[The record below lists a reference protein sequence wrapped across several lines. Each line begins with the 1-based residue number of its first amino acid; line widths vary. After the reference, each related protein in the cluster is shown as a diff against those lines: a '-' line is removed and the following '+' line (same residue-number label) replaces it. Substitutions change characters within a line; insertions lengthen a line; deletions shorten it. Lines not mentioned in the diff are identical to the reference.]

1 MLLKATQTIGV
12 LGIALVAL
20 ACGDAEDRDEM
31 SGGDSGL
38 TIGQTGITD
47 TDPSGG
53 SEDDS
58 GGGGSETGFDTTPP
72 DPTAAGD
79 EGSSDAG
86 CRAVD
91 LLFVIDNSGSMEDEQ
106 ANLIS
111 SFPGFINAMKSQL
124 SQDLGYHVGI
134 TTSDLYSGSF
144 DCLQEGALITQTA
157 GGGAS
162 NQACGPYTSGAR
174 YMTEDD
180 DLAARFSCAAQV
192 GIEGDGD
199 ERPMQTM
206 LAAVSDPMTGPG
218 GCNEGFLRD
227 DALLVVV
234 LITDEEDDHE
244 AMGCSN
250 GMVNTD
256 PQDGSAGEPDQ
267 WYDQIVAVKGGDE
280 RRVVVLSLVG
290 PQGLAACPA
299 LEKCEGGIV
308 GAEVANR
315 IIDFT
320 NRFTYGYVGPVC
332 EPYGPFFSESI
343 SNIVTACDDFTPV
356 G

>member
-1 MLLKATQTIGV
+1 MRRKGHGV
-12 LGIALVAL
+12 LTALAVLPL
-20 ACGDAEDRDEM
+20 ACGGDREEM
-31 SGGDSGL
+31 TGGDVGGISD
-38 TIGQTGITD
+38 GQTGINVSD
-47 TDPSGG
+47 AG
-53 SEDDS
+53 SDGDDDDS
-58 GGGGSETGFDTTPP
+58 DDGSGTGVDPTGV

-79 EGSSDAG
+79 EGGTDAG

-91 LLFVIDNSGSMEDEQ
+91 LLFVIDDSGSMEDEQ

-111 SFPGFINAMKSQL
+111 SFPGFIDAMRSQL
-124 SQDLGYHVGI
+124 SEDLGYHVGI
-134 TTSDLYSGSF
+134 TTSDLYLGNF
-144 DCLQEGALITQTA
+144 DCSYEGALVTSTL
-157 GGGAS
+157 GGGSS
-162 NQACGPYTSGAR
+162 NQNCGPYSSGAR

-180 DLAARFSCAAQV
+180 DLAAKFSCAAQV

-206 LAAVSDPMTGPG
+206 LAALSPGLTGPG
-218 GCNEGFLRD
+218 GCNDGFLRD

-244 AMGCSN
+244 LVGCT
-250 GMVNTD
+250 GTVNTT
-256 PQDGSAGEPDQ
+256 PADGSAGEPQQWFDQ
-267 WYDQIVAVKGGDE
+267 LVAIKGGDE

-290 PQGLAACPA
+290 PQGVSACPE
-299 LEKCEGGIV
+299 LQKCDGGIV

-320 NRFTYGYVGPVC
+320 NRFTYGFVGPVC
-332 EPYGPFFSESI
+332 EPYGPFFSEAIASI
-343 SNIVTACDDFTPV
+343 VSACDDFTPV

>member
-1 MLLKATQTIGV
+1 MRLYDRWEMGLL
-12 LGIALVAL
+12 ALVCAL
-20 ACGDAEDRDEM
+20 AACGGDDDRDEM
-31 SGGDSGL
+31 TGGEGGL
-38 TIGQTGITD
+38 TIGQSGIDPTD
-47 TDPSGG
+47 TAGDSDDESGG
-53 SEDDS
+53 SES
-58 GGGGSETGFDTTPP
+58 GGGPVTDS

-79 EGSSDAG
+79 EGGSDAG

-106 ANLIS
+106 ANLIA
-111 SFPGFINAMKSQL
+111 SFPGFIDAMKGQL
-124 SQDLGYHVGI
+124 SEDLGYHVGI
-134 TTSDLYSGSF
+134 TTSDLYLGSF
-144 DCLQEGALITQTA
+144 ECVQEGALVTQTS
-157 GGGAS
+157 GSGSS
-162 NQACGPYTSGAR
+162 NQACAPYSSGGR
-174 YMTEDD
+174 YMTEAD
-180 DLAARFSCAAQV
+180 DLAAKFSCAAQV

-206 LAAVSDPMTGPG
+206 LAAVSPQMTGAG

-244 AMGCSN
+244 PMGCST

-256 PQDGSAGEPDQ
+256 PQDGSNGEPDQ
-267 WYDQIVAVKGGDE
+267 WFDQLVAAKGGDE

-290 PQGLAACPA
+290 PQGLAACPE
-299 LEKCEGGIV
+299 LQKCDGGIV
-308 GAEVANR
+308 GAEVASR

-320 NRFTYGYVGPVC
+320 ERFTYGFVGPVC
-332 EPYGPFFSESI
+332 QPYGPFFSEAI
-343 SNIVTACDDFTPV
+343 SSIVTACDDFTPV

>member
-1 MLLKATQTIGV
+1 MQNVRRFGF
-12 LGIALVAL
+12 LGLALFAF
-20 ACGDAEDRDEM
+20 ACGGDEREEM
-31 SGGDSGL
+31 TGGDEGGLTVGMTGIDPTDPDDDGGEESGESSGGVDP
-38 TIGQTGITD
+38 TG
-47 TDPSGG
+47 G
-53 SEDDS
+53 
-58 GGGGSETGFDTTPP
+58 

-79 EGSSDAG
+79 EGGSDAG

-124 SQDLGYHVGI
+124 SQDLGYNVGI
-134 TTSDLYSGSF
+134 TSSDLYAGSF
-144 DCLQEGALITQTA
+144 DCFQEGALITQTA

-162 NQACGPYTSGAR
+162 NQVCGPYSSGKR
-174 YMTEDD
+174 FMTESD
-180 DLAARFSCAAQV
+180 DLEAKFSCAAQV

-206 LAAVSDPMTGPG
+206 LAAVSDSMTGPG

-244 AMGCSN
+244 TMGCT
-250 GMVNTD
+250 GTVNTE
-256 PQDGSAGEPDQ
+256 PLDGSAGEPDQ
-267 WYDQIVAVKGGDE
+267 WFEALVAAKGGDE

-290 PQGLAACPA
+290 PQGLAACPE
-299 LEKCEGGIV
+299 LQKCDGGIE
-308 GAEVANR
+308 GAEVAER

-320 NRFTYGYVGPVC
+320 NRFTYGFVGPVC
-332 EPYGPFFSESI
+332 EPYGPFFSDAI
-343 SNIVTACDDFTPV
+343 SSIVTACDDFTPV